1 MPEHPKAEGVPLIY
15 SHTADAGPDQS
26 FLLVGERF
34 GGELTAW
41 GPDPDR
47 GGGREIK
54 PKVHMA
60 MGGWLLA
67 TLPESAYD
75 GPIVVWAKNAAGW
88 SDPIVLNAPQAW
100 WCQPEVARPG
110 DTLRVFGRDLSERPD
125 FSRAFVCLTRSGQRI
140 AWLKVVQAGKYQVR
154 VELPKL
160 LEPGAYEL
168 RVHAGAG
175 GAFGWGEPLPLTV
188 RGAGDPAPD
197 AVVNLQSGDVQQAVD
212 RIAAAGG
219 GTVNLSEGVYQLN
232 GTLVVP
238 ADVRVHGAGRDRT
251 FLVSPSDPAYRLSS
265 VASSAWSQGPTGVY
279 TAGDRMVYKVEFPTA
294 GSWTV
299 WLRYATKM
307 SPYKL
312 PGVSRHMT
320 LALDGGQPVW
330 LDHLPNTGSFG
341 MFKWSSSATIQATAG
356 PHEMVWQNVKGG
368 GIHIDVFVLAK
379 DPSYTP
385 SDNPLPTSDPSTIV
399 IQGEDVIRFE
409 SKDGAAARRRPPG
422 GRLAGRRSG
431 GHLGSDG
438 PWQPADEPRDR
449 DLQPQASGLDRGVP
463 SLRRSRQRPRRQVGR
478 ESRHP
483 VVPRRRQVGRELRHP
498 AVPRRRGHGD
508 EQRAMGPAPLML
520 SGVRRSCLASNRLVS
535 QTLRDGNAEA
545 YILGRN
551 ETLRKCIVE
560 DNVCACPPG
569 AQGGGPTGRRILWF
583 STGRG
588 SVDLN
593 WIAGNRE
600 DRARFGGVAGTD
612 QNVGEMISFEACE
625 RIAYYGPVVSAQDTS
640 VTLPARL
647 ESTPDD
653 RLGSVKREQLTHD
666 AAGHETPFWPPE
678 VDVGGH

>member
-409 SKDGAAARRRPPG
+409 SKDGALPGVDRRAAVWLAGDRAAISDLTVRGSRRTNLGIAICSPKHPAWIEGCRVSGVRVSGHEGKWAENRGIRLFHGEGRWAENCGIRLFHADGAMVTNNELWGRAAAHVVRRATVLPGLEPLGLPDPTGRECGSVHPGSQRDAPQVHRRGQRVRLPAGRPRRRPDRAPDPLVLDRPRL
-422 GRLAGRRSG
+422 GRL
-431 GHLGSDG
+431 
-438 PWQPADEPRDR
+438 E
-449 DLQPQASGLDRGVP
+449 LDR
-463 SLRRSRQRPRRQVGR
+463 R
-478 ESRHP
+478 EP
-483 VVPRRRQVGRELRHP
+483 
-498 AVPRRRGHGD
+498 
-508 EQRAMGPAPLML
+508 
-520 SGVRRSCLASNRLVS
+520 
-535 QTLRDGNAEA
+535 
-545 YILGRN
+545 
-551 ETLRKCIVE
+551 
-560 DNVCACPPG
+560 
-569 AQGGGPTGRRILWF
+569 
-583 STGRG
+583 
-588 SVDLN
+588 
-593 WIAGNRE
+593 
-600 DRARFGGVAGTD
+600 
-612 QNVGEMISFEACE
+612 
-625 RIAYYGPVVSAQDTS
+625 
-640 VTLPARL
+640 
-647 ESTPDD
+647 
-653 RLGSVKREQLTHD
+653 
-666 AAGHETPFWPPE
+666 
-678 VDVGGH
+678 